1 MNDIDNNLVDGNVS
15 KLLNKKSKREVSF
28 FGRQQDK
35 KNIRKVKNNN
45 SHVQE
50 MGLKFSKDSEELVDM
65 RKQLG

>member
-50 MGLKFSKDSEELVDM
+50 MGLKFSKDSEELGDM